1 MVAATF
7 WSQARESNP
16 VLRAYEPRGSERETY
31 VNSAEDILRRFG
43 YFADSVIEKMLLQ
56 LCPGGEYKITM
67 EISTI
72 DDFEDYAHKRIAL
85 TFDEVSEFRLLESR
99 TQLFNLGLGVSYAR
113 LGEEHLFDLYDS
125 EASAVEEIQRS
136 KFYIRA
142 RGLAFAFID

>member
-1 MVAATF
+1 M
-7 WSQARESNP
+7 
-16 VLRAYEPRGSERETY
+16 
-31 VNSAEDILRRFG
+31 NSAEDILRRFG

-56 LCPGGEYKITM
+56 LCPVGEYKITM

-72 DDFEDYAHKRIAL
+72 DDFKDYAHKRIAL

-125 EASAVEEIQRS
+125 ENSAVEEIQRS